1 MLPRISDNWWTNCV
15 LDSLSFNQNQLA
27 QEKGYTELNQLDL
40 AALLRVI
47 DKNWYAMRNFA
58 YLPTKDRETVRR
70 MMRVR
75 NTWAHI
81 SGTLPSS
88 TNIQEDLQVV
98 EAFFYFIQASRQQ
111 LEAVEALLN
120 SLDDLDASELSIE
133 DASSLPTD
141 SKGTIREKSK
151 VRLTSDPSK
160 IGMVFSVETFGPTH
174 KYEVFID
181 GGINTFYDGQIQL
194 IEDSSEVQ

>member
-1 MLPRISDNWWTNCV
+1 MNEIKIIGKINELLYTATDLCCGWLHKMLPLISDNWWTNCV

-27 QEKGYTELNQLDL
+27 QEKGYTELKQLDL

-81 SGTLPSS
+81 SGALPSS

-98 EAFFYFIQASRQQ
+98 EAFSISFRPLASRSK
-111 LEAVEALLN
+111 LLR
-120 SLDDLDASELSIE
+120 
-133 DASSLPTD
+133 P
-141 SKGTIREKSK
+141 
-151 VRLTSDPSK
+151 
-160 IGMVFSVETFGPTH
+160 F
-174 KYEVFID
+174 
-181 GGINTFYDGQIQL
+181 
-194 IEDSSEVQ
+194 

>member
-1 MLPRISDNWWTNCV
+1 M
-15 LDSLSFNQNQLA
+15 
-27 QEKGYTELNQLDL
+27 
-40 AALLRVI
+40 
-47 DKNWYAMRNFA
+47 
-58 YLPTKDRETVRR
+58 
-70 MMRVR
+70 
-75 NTWAHI
+75 
-81 SGTLPSS
+81 
-88 TNIQEDLQVV
+88 
-98 EAFFYFIQASRQQ
+98 
-111 LEAVEALLN
+111 N

-194 IEDSSEVQ
+194 IEDSSEVQWEKSKISGTALPLTRSIIPVQAICILLIPPKSTLSHTNSALLLS

>member
-1 MLPRISDNWWTNCV
+1 
-15 LDSLSFNQNQLA
+15 
-27 QEKGYTELNQLDL
+27 
-40 AALLRVI
+40 
-47 DKNWYAMRNFA
+47 
-58 YLPTKDRETVRR
+58 
-70 MMRVR
+70 MRVR

-194 IEDSSEVQ
+194 IEDSSEVQSGKKSKHFRNSLTAYEINNPSTSNLYSLNSAKIDFVPIPIPPCS

>member
-1 MLPRISDNWWTNCV
+1 M
-15 LDSLSFNQNQLA
+15 
-27 QEKGYTELNQLDL
+27 
-40 AALLRVI
+40 
-47 DKNWYAMRNFA
+47 
-58 YLPTKDRETVRR
+58 
-70 MMRVR
+70 
-75 NTWAHI
+75 
-81 SGTLPSS
+81 GTHFRYIASS

-151 VRLTSDPSK
+151 FALPA
-160 IGMVFSVETFGPTH
+160 
-174 KYEVFID
+174 
-181 GGINTFYDGQIQL
+181 
-194 IEDSSEVQ
+194 SE

>member
-1 MLPRISDNWWTNCV
+1 
-15 LDSLSFNQNQLA
+15 
-27 QEKGYTELNQLDL
+27 
-40 AALLRVI
+40 
-47 DKNWYAMRNFA
+47 
-58 YLPTKDRETVRR
+58 
-70 MMRVR
+70 MRVR

-133 DASSLPTD
+133 DAFSLPTD

-151 VRLTSDPSK
+151 VRLTSDPRK
-160 IGMVFSVETFGPTH
+160 HLVLH
-174 KYEVFID
+174 
-181 GGINTFYDGQIQL
+181 INTKYL
-194 IEDSSEVQ
+194 